1 MEAKKRARLAVVG
14 LVLLAIGISAVC
26 VASWNLSA
34 DIDRADRTGT
44 SGNIFALGIAPLGFV
59 GFCAVVAGIV
69 TLVVVAARKIRA

>member
-1 MEAKKRARLAVVG
+1 MEAKQRARLTVVG

-44 SGNIFALGIAPLGFV
+44 SGNILVLGIAPSGFV
-59 GFCAVVAGIV
+59 GFCAVAAGIV
-69 TLVVVAARKIRA
+69 MLVVVAARKIRA